1 MICEGRAEIRYN
13 YACYGYTR
21 GNGKIWHGGEDIVA
35 LDNNKLLVA
44 GYDGKEITGV
54 VDAARIVTDKTNKTW
69 EWGYYVR
76 VKLDPN
82 QTPDDVN
89 FLIYAHCEK
98 LLVKKGDRVK
108 TGDVL
113 AIMGNTGNAAL
124 ASPPYKHCHFEVRKT
139 ATGKGLDPTHY
150 SGVPN
155 AVGVYGDNLYS
166 GDFKA
171 IKIKKGSWN
180 VRKGPG
186 TNFGVVGIIHGPVTI
201 GYLDF
206 TGLWYKT
213 IYGYVSK
220 LAVESEVTK

>member
-1 MICEGRAEIRYN
+1 MICDGRAEIRYN
-13 YACYGYTR
+13 YARYGYTR
-21 GNGKIWHGGEDIVA
+21 GGGKIWHGGQDIVA
-35 LDNNKLLVA
+35 LDNSQLLMA
-44 GYDGKEITGV
+44 YYDGKEISGV
-54 VDAARIVTDKTNKTW
+54 VDAARIVTNKANKTW

-76 VKLDPN
+76 VKLDSY

-89 FLIYAHCEK
+89 YLIYAHCSK

-108 TGDVL
+108 SGDVL

-124 ASPPYKHCHFEVRKT
+124 ASPPYKHCHFEARKT
-139 ATGKGLDPTHY
+139 VTGKGLDPTHY

-155 AVGVYGDNLYS
+155 AVGVYGKNLYN
-166 GDFKA
+166 DFKA
-171 IKIKKGSWN
+171 IKIKRGTWN

-186 TNFGVVGIIHGPVTI
+186 TDYGIFGVLRGPLTI
-201 GYLDF
+201 GFTDF

-220 LAVESEVTK
+220 LAVESEVKR